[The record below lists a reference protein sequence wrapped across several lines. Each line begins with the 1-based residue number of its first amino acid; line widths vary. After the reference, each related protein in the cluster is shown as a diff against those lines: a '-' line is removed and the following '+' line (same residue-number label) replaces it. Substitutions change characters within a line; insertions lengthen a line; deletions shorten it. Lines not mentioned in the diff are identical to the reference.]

1 MFYAVKHI
9 DIIILLYNE
18 HCLVLSVS
26 DMKSIEIKRFA
37 NIMNTHIEQNLGSE
51 LLGHT
56 VLNVWSC
63 ICILQCMP
71 CIV

>member
-1 MFYAVKHI
+1 
-9 DIIILLYNE
+9 
-18 HCLVLSVS
+18 
-26 DMKSIEIKRFA
+26 MKSIEIKRFA

-56 VLNVWSC
+56 VLNAWSC
-63 ICILQCMP
+63 ICILQYMP

>member
-1 MFYAVKHI
+1 MWVCVGVWVCWGVDVWVCVTENELTMFYVVKHI

-37 NIMNTHIEQNLGSE
+37 NITRI
-51 LLGHT
+51 
-56 VLNVWSC
+56 
-63 ICILQCMP
+63 
-71 CIV
+71 

>member
-1 MFYAVKHI
+1 MKHI

-37 NIMNTHIEQNLGSE
+37 NRMNTHIEQNLGSE
-51 LLGHT
+51 L
-56 VLNVWSC
+56 
-63 ICILQCMP
+63 
-71 CIV
+71 